1 MYSTNILSTYYVS
14 GIVLGSRDLAGVK
27 TDKNPCHCGACSPLE
42 GRQTTRKLVKYTV
55 C

>member
-27 TDKNPCHCGACSPLE
+27 QTKIPVIVGLALHWRE
-42 GRQTTRKLVKYTV
+42 GRQQGN
-55 C
+55 